1 MIGKQ
6 IQKENLDLK
15 VYAKIAAWCNV
26 NRAVIEDKGEYY
38 EVVAIPDPTLDE
50 IKQEKLKQL
59 GSAFAVKRDAIRWV
73 DVSGGHYGFD
83 CANDDITNFMASWK
97 AAELAGST
105 LYKVWTSE
113 SEKGMVTLTVDDFTA
128 VFNAVRQ
135 SQYEAYAWY
144 GTKKA
149 EIENAATVEDVEKIT
164 WAEA

>member
-1 MIGKQ
+1 MIGTQ
-6 IQKENLDLK
+6 FNKENLDLNA
-15 VYAKIAAWCNV
+15 YSQAASWCNV

-38 EVVAIPDPTLDE
+38 EVVPIPDLTLDE

-113 SEKGMVTLTVDDFTA
+113 SEKGMVTLTTEDFTA

-149 EIENAATVEDVEKIT
+149 EIENAATVEEINAVGLE
-164 WAEA
+164 

>member
-1 MIGKQ
+1 MIGTQ
-6 IQKENLDLK
+6 FNKENLDLNA
-15 VYAKIAAWCNV
+15 YSQAASWCNV

-38 EVVAIPDPTLDE
+38 EVVPIPDPTLDE

-59 GSAFAVKRDAIRWV
+59 GSAFAAKRDAVRFV

-83 CANDDITNFMASWK
+83 CGNEDITNFMASWK

-113 SEKGMVTLTVDDFTA
+113 SEKGMVTLTTEDFTA
-128 VFNAVRQ
+128 VFNAVRT

-149 EIENAATVEDVEKIT
+149 EIGNAATVEEINAVGLE
-164 WAEA
+164 

>member
-1 MIGKQ
+1 MVGTQ
-6 IQKENLDLK
+6 FNEENLDLNA
-15 VYAKIAAWCNV
+15 YSQAAAWCNA
-26 NRAVIEDKGEYY
+26 NGATIEDKGEYY
-38 EVVAIPDPTLDE
+38 EVVAIPEPTIE
-50 IKQEKLKQL
+50 EVKAAKLKQL
-59 GSAFAVKRDAIRWV
+59 GSAFAAKRDTVRWV
-73 DVSGGHYGFD
+73 DVTGGHYGFD

-128 VFNAVRQ
+128 VFNAVRT

-149 EIENAATVEDVEKIT
+149 EIENATTVEDVEKIK

>member
-1 MIGKQ
+1 MIGTQ
-6 IQKENLDLK
+6 FNKENLDLNA
-15 VYAKIAAWCNV
+15 YSQAASWCNV

-38 EVVAIPDPTLDE
+38 EVVPIPDLTLDE

-128 VFNAVRQ
+128 VFNVVRQ

-149 EIENAATVEDVEKIT
+149 EIENAATVEEINAVGLE
-164 WAEA
+164 